1 MGPVHCS
8 MVSCVRISIPSLA
21 PNFVIFVI
29 VGNPGEVERI
39 VNQHPLEEATTC
51 IQYERLLNRL
61 APLRAF
67 GDVRF
72 KWDSKTQEKVYSN
85 SNTSIRFFTEQEHL
99 YTPPYLTAEPEVTSY
114 QLQRSDKF
122 LVLAT
127 DGLWDMLSNEEVVH
141 YVKQHVN
148 KKNDTQ
154 VEKTSM
160 EITYNEQELPCE
172 MLNSASCLI
181 REALGGDDHVS
192 VSTSLSIPF
201 PDVRMYRDDMTIIV
215 IFFDW
220 DQLEIPSESEMDFPL
235 I

>member
-1 MGPVHCS
+1 M
-8 MVSCVRISIPSLA
+8 IP
-21 PNFVIFVI
+21 
-29 VGNPGEVERI
+29 GNPGEVERI
-39 VNQHPLEEATTC
+39 VNQHPQEEATTC

-72 KWDSKTQEKVYSN
+72 KWDSTTQEKVYSN
-85 SNTSIRFFTEQEHL
+85 TSVRYFTEQEHL
-99 YTPPYLTAEPEVTSY
+99 YTPPYLTAEPEVRTY

-141 YVKQHVN
+141 YVKEHVK
-148 KKNDTQ
+148 KKNTGQ
-154 VEKTSM
+154 VEKASM

-181 REALGGDDHVS
+181 REALGGEDHVS

-201 PDVRMYRDDMTIIV
+201 PDVRTYRDDMTIIV

-220 DQLEIPSESEMDFPL
+220 DQLEIPSESEMDFAV

>member
-1 MGPVHCS
+1 
-8 MVSCVRISIPSLA
+8 
-21 PNFVIFVI
+21 
-29 VGNPGEVERI
+29 
-39 VNQHPLEEATTC
+39 
-51 IQYERLLNRL
+51 LLNRL

-72 KWDSKTQEKVYSN
+72 KWDSKTQKKIYKN
-85 SNTSIRFFTEQEHL
+85 SSVKFFSEAEHL

-114 QLQRSDKF
+114 QLQCSDKF

-141 YVKQHVN
+141 FVKEHVN
-148 KKNDTQ
+148 KKEGTP
-154 VEKTSM
+154 VEKNSLD
-160 EITYNEQELPCE
+160 ISYNEQDLPCE

-192 VSTSLSIPF
+192 VSTSLSIPY
-201 PDVRMYRDDMTIIV
+201 PDVRTYRDDMTVIV

-220 DQLEIPSESEMDFPL
+220 DQLEIPSEGEQDYL
-235 I
+235 VI